1 MPRAA
6 SGVYSLPALNPVVS
20 ATAIS
25 STWANNTMADVAVA
39 LTNSLDRNGT
49 GGMLAV
55 FKFFDGTEGVPG
67 AAFTNEQTSGLYR
80 AGTGDLRFSI
90 LSNDKLRITSTGLFL
105 RNIADD
111 AWLPVV
117 ATAAGTADQTLAWD
131 DSLPTPAWVPNSILK
146 VDVSTSA
153 VLVSSGAGG
162 AALNASTG
170 DLTLTT
176 TGTGDIIATTG
187 PSSLILYG
195 GTDRIRIGTVDGNI
209 EIVTAGPGDIFVSTG
224 PSSLTLDGG
233 TDVIRA
239 ETVDANITLTTTG
252 TGGIIATTGPS
263 SLTLDGGTDRIQA
276 LTVDANIELTV
287 VGTGDIVAATAAAT
301 LSLDGGTNAITA
313 STTDAPINIT
323 AAGTGVI
330 TAGVDGI
337 KIASSGQVG
346 INTVPDTIFPFSSRL
361 AIKGVAADLNI
372 LSLASSAGNSVFQ
385 AREGGQLFSTTTY
398 SNTTAA
404 TTRALVISAFGE
416 IKASTSVRASK
427 KDIIDYPAT
436 IDSVM
441 QMRPVLYRGIEQPAD
456 AQVTAGFIAE
466 EFHDSG
472 LGAFVSY
479 TPDGTPDGID
489 YGRITAA
496 LAAAV
501 QAIVRRLDA

>member
-6 SGVYSLPALNPVVS
+6 NGVYALPALNPVVS

-80 AGTGDLRFSI
+80 AGAGDLRFSI

-162 AALNASTG
+162 AALNATTG
-170 DLTLTT
+170 NLTLTT

-187 PSSLILYG
+187 PSSLTLDG
-195 GTDRIRIGTVDGNI
+195 GTDRIRALTVDGNI
-209 EIVTAGPGDIFVSTG
+209 E
-224 PSSLTLDGG
+224 
-233 TDVIRA
+233 
-239 ETVDANITLTTTG
+239 LTTTG
-252 TGGIIATTGPS
+252 TGDIIATTGPS
-263 SLTLDGGTDRIQA
+263 SLALDGGTDRIQA
-276 LTVDANIELTV
+276 LTVDGNIELTTT
-287 VGTGDIVAATAAAT
+287 GTGDIIATTGVAT
-301 LSLDGGTNAITA
+301 LFVDGGTNAITA
-313 STTDAPINIT
+313 ATTDAPITIT
-323 AAGTGVI
+323 TAGTGVI
-330 TAGVDGI
+330 TAGTNGI
-337 KIASSGQVG
+337 KIDSVGRVGVNDTPDVFSRLYVKGGVGGAIHIVNLVSSG
-346 INTVPDTIFPFSSRL
+346 
-361 AIKGVAADLNI
+361 
-372 LSLASSAGNSVFQ
+372 GNQVFQ
-385 AREGGQLFSTTTY
+385 ARNGGQLFSATTY

-404 TTRALVISAFGE
+404 TARALVIDASGE

-466 EFHDSG
+466 EFHGSG

>member
-1 MPRAA
+1 LVGSTDVIRAQTVDA
-6 SGVYSLPALNPVVS
+6 NIEL
-20 ATAIS
+20 AT
-25 STWANNTMADVAVA
+25 T
-39 LTNSLDRNGT
+39 GT
-49 GGMLAV
+49 GVIFA
-55 FKFFDGTEGVPG
+55 T
-67 AAFTNEQTSGLYR
+67 
-80 AGTGDLRFSI
+80 TGPSI
-90 LSNDKLRITSTGLFL
+90 LTVDGGTDRIRAYTVDG
-105 RNIADD
+105 NIE
-111 AWLPVV
+111 
-117 ATAAGTADQTLAWD
+117 
-131 DSLPTPAWVPNSILK
+131 
-146 VDVSTSA
+146 
-153 VLVSSGAGG
+153 
-162 AALNASTG
+162 
-170 DLTLTT
+170 LTT

-187 PSSLILYG
+187 
-195 GTDRIRIGTVDGNI
+195 V
-209 EIVTAGPGDIFVSTG
+209 
-224 PSSLTLDGG
+224 
-233 TDVIRA
+233 
-239 ETVDANITLTTTG
+239 
-252 TGGIIATTGPS
+252 
-263 SLTLDGGTDRIQA
+263 
-276 LTVDANIELTV
+276 
-287 VGTGDIVAATAAAT
+287 AT

-346 INTVPDTIFPFSSRL
+346 INDAPDTTLGFSSRL
-361 AIKGVAADLNI
+361 YIKGVAADLSI
-372 LSLASSAGNSVFQ
+372 LRLASSAGDNVFQ

-404 TTRALVISAFGE
+404 TARALVIDGFGE

-441 QMRPVLYRGIEQPAD
+441 QMRPVLYRGIAQPAD

-496 LAAAV
+496 LTAAV